1 MMRPTILLVEDEPND
16 RLILTAAFEKM
27 APELELKSV
36 SDGEAAI
43 AYLSDPD
50 HCTRPHVV
58 LLDLKLPRK
67 SGLEVLEWVRG
78 EPGLESLPVTLLS
91 SSGEGADLARAT
103 ELGASA
109 FVMKGVDFKSV
120 RGLVKGVQDR
130 VAASS

>member
-50 HCTRPHVV
+50 HPRPHVV

-78 EPGLESLPVTLLS
+78 APGLEALPVTLLS
-91 SSGEGADLARAT
+91 STGEGAALARAT

-120 RGLVKGVQDR
+120 RGLVKGIQDS